1 MSERSRFPRLPADLP
16 RLGTRETARRLFG
29 VSTYQLYRWVADGK
43 LRAYL
48 VEGVATPRYDLD
60 QIAQLLQSEKEGPAA
75 GGVGRLTGALQSSIA
90 PPRQDIGVNCLLA
103 WLSQSIDPWT
113 GTTWW
118 GNGR

>member
-60 QIAQLLQSEKEGPAA
+60 QIAQLLQSEKEGPE
-75 GGVGRLTGALQSSIA
+75 GGGRRGRPPDGRLTKLYRPSRAA
-90 PPRQDIGVNCLLA
+90 
-103 WLSQSIDPWT
+103 
-113 GTTWW
+113 
-118 GNGR
+118 